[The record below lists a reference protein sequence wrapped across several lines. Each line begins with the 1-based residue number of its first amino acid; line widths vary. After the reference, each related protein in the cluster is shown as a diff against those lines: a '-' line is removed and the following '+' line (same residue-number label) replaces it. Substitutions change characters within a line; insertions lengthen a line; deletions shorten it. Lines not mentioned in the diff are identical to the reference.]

1 MIDHRSILTTSVVL
15 LADVQDL
22 VSGFAIVVVAA
33 VVGSIALQ
41 EEAEVG
47 LGDLTSGIGWV
58 EPNQDLVLIVEFA
71 FWNRIFD
78 IKILNFLS
86 NHILQVKAI
95 FNSQVHMFLK
105 PWEGTHDLYA
115 QMCFSPRVVY
125 FMQCNSRLREKHC
138 KRLI

>member
-71 FWNRIFD
+71 FWNRI
-78 IKILNFLS
+78 LT
-86 NHILQVKAI
+86 
-95 FNSQVHMFLK
+95 LK
-105 PWEGTHDLYA
+105 
-115 QMCFSPRVVY
+115 S
-125 FMQCNSRLREKHC
+125 
-138 KRLI
+138 